1 MPQTGAGNLIESL
14 GGASG
19 IAGAALGILPTIAQW
34 FTGGAQRRRARA
46 INPTNPGFV
55 QNQGLLDNKQ
65 IIDNTYNNFSL
76 PGKSG
81 ILNMIQG
88 SFANGMDGIERG
100 ATSSE
105 DILGG
110 VTNLNFNQDQTLLDL
125 GINEA
130 EMKQGMLPMLLNA
143 NAAAGNEAV
152 RKNQYDNDFY
162 QQELARKASL
172 ETNGA
177 INQFKSGDNL
187 ATLGGS
193 LLNYRAEP
201 WSRDQSFKRRP
212 FESYNKA
219 RGIE

>member
-1 MPQTGAGNLIESL
+1 MAGVESATPW
-14 GGASG
+14 GM
-19 IAGAALGILPTIAQW
+19 IAGAAAGIIPTVAQL

-55 QNQGLLDNKQ
+55 ANQGLLDNKE
-65 IIDNTYNNFSL
+65 ILNDTYNNFTL

-81 ILNMIQG
+81 ILDMLNG
-88 SFANGMDGIERG
+88 SFANASNSINNA

-110 VTNLNFNQDQTLLDL
+110 ATNLNFNQNQALMNIGIEEANQKQALLPSVL
-125 GINEA
+125 E
-130 EMKQGMLPMLLNA
+130 A
-143 NAAAGNEAV
+143 NAMAGNEAV

-162 QQELARKASL
+162 QSELARKASL

-177 INQFKSGDNL
+177 INQFKAGDNL

-193 LLNYRAEP
+193 LLNYSATP
-201 WSRDQSFKRRP
+201 WSR
-212 FESYNKA
+212 NKDFTSKSPNW
-219 RGIE
+219 RKYGTSPQ